1 MKINLGIVN
10 DVTYKH
16 PKCYYEILCIV
27 GYTKI
32 TNMMKFIY
40 LKISILS
47 SRLLSFL
54 CILKYK
60 LFEQNFLHVCG
71 INS

>member
-32 TNMMKFIY
+32 TKYDEIY
-40 LKISILS
+40 IFKNI
-47 SRLLSFL
+47 
-54 CILKYK
+54 YT
-60 LFEQNFLHVCG
+60 
-71 INS
+71 

>member
-16 PKCYYEILCIV
+16 TKFCYEVLCII

-32 TNMMKFIY
+32 TKSDKMC
-40 LKISILS
+40 
-47 SRLLSFL
+47 SFKN
-54 CILKYK
+54 IHT
-60 LFEQNFLHVCG
+60 E
-71 INS
+71 I